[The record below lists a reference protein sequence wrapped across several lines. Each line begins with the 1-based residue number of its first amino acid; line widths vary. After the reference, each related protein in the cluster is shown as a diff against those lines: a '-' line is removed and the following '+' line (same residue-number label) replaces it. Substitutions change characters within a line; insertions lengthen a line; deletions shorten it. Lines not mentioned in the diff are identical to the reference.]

1 MSRDSEDFLFPANPP
16 IGQNPYAVASGA
28 IDPHPSQGEDDFRRA
43 RPPEPARSRP
53 KNVARTRL
61 APSATEVEVRPIKAA
76 EEAERYLTVRDV
88 AERFAVSVQT
98 VWRWSK
104 GSPSFPRPIKLC
116 EGTTRWRMSD
126 LVRFER
132 LHRET
137 GK

>member
-1 MSRDSEDFLFPANPP
+1 MSRDSEESLFPANSP
-16 IGQNPYAVASGA
+16 ISQNPYAIASGA
-28 IDPHPSQGEDDFRRA
+28 IDPHPPQGEDDSRPA
-43 RPPEPARSRP
+43 GPPEPACSRP
-53 KNVARTRL
+53 KGLARTRL

-76 EEAERYLTVRDV
+76 EEAERYLAVRDV

-104 GSPSFPRPIKLC
+104 GSRSFPRPIKLC